1 MQLTVWTIYISER
14 NIITM
19 ILLPWL
25 FDSDDI
31 LAFKRY
37 HSYTCIYVLRERD
50 YRYYF
55 KCNYLENRK
64 HFSVFL
70 LHFGISI
77 KFATYWKRLSYWL
90 QYSWLRKDT
99 LKAFDDFKKSNK
111 SVRSNAFWYLK
122 VCISWKCIHYTMH
135 WELQLITVLLLSCE
149 LIWAEAQGSSL
160 TRVPKVPFRFFDKLK
175 YEIRNKVL
183 IFVSILKL
191 RDET

>member
-1 MQLTVWTIYISER
+1 MYLRPKRKRLPLPLQMQLSGKPKTFFCFFYCISESALNLQHIEKDWAIDS
-14 NIITM
+14 NI
-19 ILLPWL
+19 
-25 FDSDDI
+25 SG
-31 LAFKRY
+31 
-37 HSYTCIYVLRERD
+37 YVRI
-50 YRYYF
+50 
-55 KCNYLENRK
+55 
-64 HFSVFL
+64 H
-70 LHFGISI
+70 
-77 KFATYWKRLSYWL
+77 WRLS
-90 QYSWLRKDT
+90 T
-99 LKAFDDFKKSNK
+99 ILKTSNK